1 MWVIKGLLM
10 AASKHPALHR
20 AIAAIVALA
29 RGGAPNV
36 VRSPAGSPF
45 AGSLPAGSLPAGSLP
60 AVAPQ
65 LATTAALA
73 LRVVLTDDALLHRS
87 KGAAVTVL
95 ERRSAMLLVESIASQ
110 HMLTVQLMLQRHRS
124 LNRLELQ
131 YVAVDNHGRG
141 GHIGPSVPA
150 FWVGSAASGS
160 VSPK

>member
-45 AGSLPAGSLPAGSLP
+45 AGSLPAGSLP